1 MKKGVVAESMQPT
14 LPKKNRNPQSTAM
27 DQTQENDKKTELP
40 MFDDLEDAPDVKL
53 SFTDEHDAGA
63 FVKTMLLTHDYES
76 MREAV
81 DTIMEH
87 LDDNGRNLM
96 LRALL
101 NKEVK
106 RRGVKER
113 VPDDMNKLS
122 PHWREGEYPYVNRM
136 SYPLYEKEKYHLQ
149 VELLKLQRWVKE
161 TGRKIV
167 ILFEGRDAA
176 GKGGTIRRF
185 MEHLN
190 PRGARVVALPK
201 PSDVEAGQ
209 WYFQRYVAHLPT
221 KGEIVFF
228 DRSWY
233 NRAGVEPVMGF
244 CTKEEYENFMREVPD
259 FERSLIRSGIT
270 LIKFWFAVSRE
281 EQLKRFREREVH
293 PLKHWKLS
301 PIDRASIDRWN
312 DYTRASQQMFN
323 RTDTADAPWIIIKS
337 DDKLRARLNAIRV
350 LLHTVEYEDRDLKA
364 VGEIDPL
371 IVARASTVCDTAP
384 TQARTATIT
393 TIRRARKRRRTTT
406 RRGRTRR
413 RERRSEPFLRSKET
427 SRASKVREA
436 FFY

>member
-1 MKKGVVAESMQPT
+1 
-14 LPKKNRNPQSTAM
+14 M
-27 DQTQENDKKTELP
+27 DQTQENDNKKELP

-122 PHWREGEYPYVNRM
+122 QHWREGEYPYVNRM

-221 KGEIVFF
+221 KGELVFF

-233 NRAGVEPVMGF
+233 NRAGG
-244 CTKEEYENFMREVPD
+244 
-259 FERSLIRSGIT
+259 
-270 LIKFWFAVSRE
+270 
-281 EQLKRFREREVH
+281 
-293 PLKHWKLS
+293 
-301 PIDRASIDRWN
+301 
-312 DYTRASQQMFN
+312 
-323 RTDTADAPWIIIKS
+323 
-337 DDKLRARLNAIRV
+337 
-350 LLHTVEYEDRDLKA
+350 
-364 VGEIDPL
+364 
-371 IVARASTVCDTAP
+371 
-384 TQARTATIT
+384 
-393 TIRRARKRRRTTT
+393 
-406 RRGRTRR
+406 
-413 RERRSEPFLRSKET
+413 
-427 SRASKVREA
+427 
-436 FFY
+436 